1 MRDSALSKRATSV
14 VLTKNVQIEVVLQLP
29 HEHKL
34 SCVYT
39 IEGFKHTFLLINL
52 NIAASIRHKMAHK
65 IPPVSENDIQECF
78 ANRTH
83 SFLLDTR
90 EDHKT
95 DPVTQWF
102 ISEND
107 YGRRLKVCFMDER
120 THITIKSAFVPNA
133 DEDRIYAKFAKP
145 L

>member
-1 MRDSALSKRATSV
+1 M
-14 VLTKNVQIEVVLQLP
+14 
-29 HEHKL
+29 
-34 SCVYT
+34 
-39 IEGFKHTFLLINL
+39 NL

-133 DEDRIYAKFAKP
+133 DEERIYAKFAKP